1 MIKRISLL
9 FIWIRVI
16 VRKLRKA
23 IRAAAKKRRV
33 ANPLTISG
41 GGTPLKLLHVF
52 VLSEE
57 KRRDDDKKLESR
69 CWSNEKTEDVPH

>member
-16 VRKLRKA
+16 VRKA

-33 ANPLTISG
+33 ANPFTISG